1 MKKLILTLTVLLS
14 FTGLSAQDR
23 AAMDSLQNI
32 IDRAGEAL
40 VKKNYPTAACLYNEA
55 ITFANEHPDEAIT
68 PWRKK
73 NTSAHCQY
81 NLACIYSLT
90 GKKQAALNA
99 FKQALDAGYSN
110 YKWAL
115 EDKDLKNIQGES
127 YFKELIRPLAEKYDY
142 AAILKKGGK
151 YSKSAK
157 DAELPAFTYLEVN
170 DPRLV
175 HLRETLNLDSIAGH
189 GDEISRIKNLCLW
202 VHNTV
207 RHDGSSANPEQKNA
221 LALIRICKEQNRGV
235 NCRMLATILNECYL
249 AMGFKSR
256 FVTCLPKS
264 EDDPDCHVVN
274 VVWSRTLDKW
284 IMADPSFYA
293 FFTDKKGNLLGIAEA
308 RQMILDGKTVKTN
321 PEINWNGQPRGEAEH
336 IDYMTKNF
344 YWFSCPARSTVDT
357 ESVDN
362 RQNED
367 YLILA
372 AGDFKPWQNDYIT
385 RDADVFWARPE

>member
-207 RHDGSSANPEQKNA
+207 RHDGSSDNPEQKNA

-264 EDDPDCHVVN
+264 EDDPDCHCLLYTSAVQISVAH
-274 VVWSRTLDKW
+274 VAVGRGDHPPLFFHVHRPFGSDQRITRAGFDLD
-284 IMADPSFYA
+284 
-293 FFTDKKGNLLGIAEA
+293 
-308 RQMILDGKTVKTN
+308 
-321 PEINWNGQPRGEAEH
+321 
-336 IDYMTKNF
+336 
-344 YWFSCPARSTVDT
+344 
-357 ESVDN
+357 ESQYIVP
-362 RQNED
+362 
-367 YLILA
+367 
-372 AGDFKPWQNDYIT
+372 AGDEVYFDPAYPAAALQHPV
-385 RDADVFWARPE
+385 ADCL